1 MLPRSF
7 ARLHAD
13 ASGGTVIA
21 IAVGAM
27 SCQGALA
34 DLGGDVVA
42 RDRCP
47 VRTPDPLTPVLACL
61 RRLRHAATAADL
73 SVKAVVLAIPTWLD
87 PDGDLAESVVD
98 DRWDGLKLRA
108 ILSEHA
114 VEPLQIDTDVR
125 LAALAHARRGQASVG
140 GTYVSLSLG
149 AHVGCAIVAEGRL
162 GRGRNHAAGHIAAAL
177 RPDVA
182 VVRARLAR
190 GDALAGPP
198 LDNLLDEL
206 AFVIRA
212 LVGLAHPGAV
222 ILAGSV
228 GRALEPHLEALRA
241 RLSIRANPVP
251 ELRVSHL
258 GEDAPVLGAIATAL
272 ELVRAGEGSTGVLF
286 PAPPRA
292 RPCDIVASRL
302 TLDVRDRIMDALDP
316 GYALDLLRKVIGTPS
331 PSGDE
336 FYLAGVLAGEM
347 QTLGFDQVTVGRLAP
362 GRAGTSGV
370 LRGTGGGD
378 ALLLAAH
385 LDAAGTDGWA
395 DHWNGEER
403 QDPFAAIIADGAVWG
418 RGAAGSKGGLA
429 AALAAL
435 WTLVRAGFR
444 PRGDLVLACVA
455 DRRADGDG
463 TGLSRGM
470 RKLEAQLRNGELPRP
485 DFALY
490 LEPTGLA
497 VHPTQP
503 GHLAMRL
510 SVGPRDGAA
519 NPRRAAVAIAIA
531 LNEHARALT
540 RATIH
545 PLLGSA
551 LLEVGEIQERS
562 GSGVTLDLSRSV
574 LPGERLDEA
583 AAAIEA
589 VVGSARG
596 PRFETKLAYL
606 NGRDHSLGGRPFEV
620 SPDERGVARLRG
632 AIRTVRPDGGQIRG
646 ATSWSELS
654 FITELGVPG
663 AYFAP
668 GLEGHL
674 DSLEEHVSVE
684 DHLDAVRA
692 LALFIAEHCLT
703 VPAAPRSGHAGQ
715 ERS

>member
-1 MLPRSF
+1 
-7 ARLHAD
+7 
-13 ASGGTVIA
+13 VIA

-34 DLGGDVVA
+34 DLGGNVVA

-47 VRTPDPLTPVLACL
+47 VRAPDPLTPVLACL

-73 SVKAVVLAIPTWLD
+73 PVRAVVVAIPAWLD
-87 PDGDLAESVVD
+87 PDCDLAGSVVD
-98 DRWDGLKLRA
+98 DRWDGLELRG
-108 ILSEHA
+108 ILTEHA
-114 VEPLQIDTDVR
+114 VEPLQIETDAR
-125 LAALAHARRGQASVG
+125 LAALAHARRGQASAG
-140 GTYVSLSLG
+140 GTYITLSLG
-149 AHVGCAIVAEGRL
+149 ARVASASVADGRL
-162 GRGRNHAAGHIAAAL
+162 VSGRSHAAGHIGAAL
-177 RPDVA
+177 RPAVA
-182 VVRARLAR
+182 VARARLAR

-198 LDNLLDEL
+198 LDDLLDEL
-206 AFVIRA
+206 ASVVRV
-212 LVGLAHPGAV
+212 LVGAADPGAV
-222 ILAGSV
+222 ILDGSV

-241 RLSIRANPVP
+241 RLSTRLNVVP
-251 ELRVSHL
+251 ELRVSRL
-258 GEDAPVLGAIATAL
+258 GEDAPVLGAIAAAL
-272 ELVRAGEGSTGVLF
+272 ELVRAGEASTGGLF

-292 RPCDIVASRL
+292 RLSDGGDIVASRL

-316 GYALDLLRKVIGTPS
+316 GHALDLLRKVIGTPS

-347 QTLGFDQVTVGRLAP
+347 DALGFDQITVDRFAP

-370 LRGTGGGD
+370 MRGTGGGD

-385 LDAAGTDGWA
+385 LDEAGTDGWA
-395 DHWNGEER
+395 DRWNGDER

-435 WTLVRAGFR
+435 WTLVRAGVR

-470 RKLEAQLRNGELPRP
+470 RKLEAQLRNGELPDP

-497 VHPTQP
+497 VHASQP
-503 GHLAMRL
+503 GRLAMRL

-519 NPRRAAVAIAIA
+519 DPRRAALAIATA

-540 RATIH
+540 RGTIH

-551 LLEVGEIQERS
+551 SLELGEIQDHS
-562 GSGVTLDLSRSV
+562 GHGVTLDLSRSV

-589 VVGSARG
+589 VVASARG
-596 PRFETKLAYL
+596 PRFETRLAYL
-606 NGRDHSLGGRPFEV
+606 NGRDHSLGGRPFEI
-620 SPDERGVARLRG
+620 SPDEPGVARLRG
-632 AIRTVRPDGGQIRG
+632 AIRTVRPDAGQIRG

-663 AYFAP
+663 AYFSP
-668 GLEGHL
+668 GLEGQV

-703 VPAAPRSGHAGQ
+703 VPAPPRSGHAGQ